1 MLPIEI
7 IYTILEFSGD
17 LRILKRKMTRE
28 NIFQIKNKDIIDFI
42 FDITDTP
49 IRTGPYIY
57 YPVYWD
63 LLNGLREQRIV
74 NKYNLSENILEK
86 IVNVFINDYNNY
98 YLDDEYYYATWMNA
112 ICYTNYEKSL
122 VNEKKWDIESYRY
135 DVFDEIYNFMKGNT
149 IRNPII
155 H

>member
-1 MLPIEI
+1 MLPIEL
-7 IYTILEFSGD
+7 IYNILEFSGD

-42 FDITDTP
+42 FDIIDRP
-49 IRTGPYIY
+49 NRTGPYIY

-74 NKYNLSENILEK
+74 SKYNLSENILEK

-112 ICYTNYEKSL
+112 ICYTDYEKSL
-122 VNEKKWDIESYRY
+122 VKEKKWDIESYRY

-149 IRNPII
+149 LL
-155 H
+155 